1 MKGMLLCVV
10 LVLALPEKLSRCRA
24 RNITVDNCPRHFAR
38 GQKYII
44 WGWVICRVIHP
55 EACRRVNYSANYSP
69 EDYVFARGQL
79 PRVIIYEMNCRS
91 RISLSKIHVIT
102 LIPILK
108 SLIFYWSTWRIEYAH
123 DELNMHMMNEILLI
137 TFIMHSS
144 RDESRSVI
152 GLSCK
157 DIHFQNDKQSFRGWN
172 VFKFKI
178 CRRVD
183 SQYACNSIH
192 VAIIQQNQPSCHP
205 LEKAPVFPFARRRR
219 LLRRR
224 LRRK

>member
-1 MKGMLLCVV
+1 MLFE
-10 LVLALPEKLSRCRA
+10 LPK
-24 RNITVDNCPRHFAR
+24 ITVDNCPRHFAR

-91 RISLSKIHVIT
+91 RISLNKIHVIT

-192 VAIIQQNQPSCHP
+192 VAIIQQNQPSCPPPRKITRISIH
-205 LEKAPVFPFARRRR
+205 KAKTSTAKKTAKKVKKRTKAVN
-219 LLRRR
+219 
-224 LRRK
+224 